1 MATQLKK
8 RHWNYQKEA
17 KIEFISSND
26 FSYYDNMLDTS
37 VLLGAIPKRF
47 ENLKVM
53 CDLVEQLIVDIDT
66 VGYSNKKAYEF
77 SKKRAAEYSEKFI
90 TERLGISDN
99 ITE

>member
-1 MATQLKK
+1 MDIYEIVTKLVG
-8 RHWNYQKEA
+8 RINPVGETNTDD
-17 KIEFISSND
+17 E
-26 FSYYDNMLDTS
+26 
-37 VLLGAIPKRF
+37 RF

-53 CDLVEQLIVDIDT
+53 CELVEKLVVDIDT

>member
-1 MATQLKK
+1 MDIYEIVTKLVG
-8 RHWNYQKEA
+8 RINPVGET
-17 KIEFISSND
+17 NT
-26 FSYYDNMLDTS
+26 DNE
-37 VLLGAIPKRF
+37 RF

-53 CDLVEQLIVDIDT
+53 CELVEKLVIDIDT

-90 TERLGISDN
+90 TERLGLSND